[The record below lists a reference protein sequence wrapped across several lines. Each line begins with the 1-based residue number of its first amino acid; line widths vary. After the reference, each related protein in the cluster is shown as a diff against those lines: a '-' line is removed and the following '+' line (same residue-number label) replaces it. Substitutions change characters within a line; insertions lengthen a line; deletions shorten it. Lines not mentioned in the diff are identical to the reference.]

1 MLKGALLPTV
11 IVGAAG
17 IALFSILKGLHGF
30 YGAMVAQ
37 VVVVIFF
44 LVHLLISKLSRN
56 LDPMATMAL
65 AMFSYFAKVMVMGA
79 FLLVLTKFTSR
90 DVIDR
95 TSFGVTAI
103 VLTVVGLLSALLSFG
118 SEPWQ
123 PTIDSFGPVLAGWV
137 VASAVIGSAARFLI
151 QTYAQSLS
159 AHSHG
164 VVIMVVEPVWTAL
177 LSAAWFGETMT
188 GMQLAGCGLIFAALL
203 ISRAAAVGQLV
214 RSALRQ
220 DVPS

>member
-1 MLKGALLPTV
+1 MSSKDSEQSTSESEMLKGALLPTV
-11 IVGAAG
+11 IVGAAC

-95 TSFGVTAI
+95 TSFGITAI
-103 VLTVVGLLSALLSFG
+103 VLT
-118 SEPWQ
+118 
-123 PTIDSFGPVLAGWV
+123 
-137 VASAVIGSAARFLI
+137 
-151 QTYAQSLS
+151 
-159 AHSHG
+159 
-164 VVIMVVEPVWTAL
+164 
-177 LSAAWFGETMT
+177 AAWLGGEIKSY
-188 GMQLAGCGLIFAALL
+188 LSLKIHLPL
-203 ISRAAAVGQLV
+203 PPR
-214 RSALRQ
+214 
-220 DVPS
+220 P

>member
-1 MLKGALLPTV
+1 MSNKDSEQSTSESAMLKGALLPTV
-11 IVGAAG
+11 IVGAAC

-103 VLTVVGLLSALLSFG
+103 VLT
-118 SEPWQ
+118 
-123 PTIDSFGPVLAGWV
+123 
-137 VASAVIGSAARFLI
+137 
-151 QTYAQSLS
+151 
-159 AHSHG
+159 
-164 VVIMVVEPVWTAL
+164 
-177 LSAAWFGETMT
+177 AAWLGGEIKSYLSLKIHLPLPPKP
-188 GMQLAGCGLIFAALL
+188 QN
-203 ISRAAAVGQLV
+203 
-214 RSALRQ
+214 
-220 DVPS
+220 PSLGGRHDGS

>member
-1 MLKGALLPTV
+1 MSNKDSEQSTSESAMLKGALLPTV
-11 IVGAAG
+11 IVGAAC
-17 IALFSILKGLHGF
+17 IALSSILKGLHGF

-37 VVVVIFF
+37 VVVIIFF

-103 VLTVVGLLSALLSFG
+103 VLT
-118 SEPWQ
+118 
-123 PTIDSFGPVLAGWV
+123 
-137 VASAVIGSAARFLI
+137 
-151 QTYAQSLS
+151 
-159 AHSHG
+159 
-164 VVIMVVEPVWTAL
+164 
-177 LSAAWFGETMT
+177 AAWLGGEIKSYLSLKIHLPLPPKP
-188 GMQLAGCGLIFAALL
+188 QN
-203 ISRAAAVGQLV
+203 
-214 RSALRQ
+214 
-220 DVPS
+220 PSLGGRHDGS

>member
-1 MLKGALLPTV
+1 MSNKDSEQSTSESAMLKGALLPT
-11 IVGAAG
+11 IIFGAAC

-95 TSFGVTAI
+95 TSFGITAI
-103 VLTVVGLLSALLSFG
+103 VLT
-118 SEPWQ
+118 
-123 PTIDSFGPVLAGWV
+123 
-137 VASAVIGSAARFLI
+137 
-151 QTYAQSLS
+151 
-159 AHSHG
+159 
-164 VVIMVVEPVWTAL
+164 
-177 LSAAWFGETMT
+177 AAWLGGEIKSY
-188 GMQLAGCGLIFAALL
+188 LSLKIHLPL
-203 ISRAAAVGQLV
+203 
-214 RSALRQ
+214 
-220 DVPS
+220 PPKP

>member
-1 MLKGALLPTV
+1 MSNKDSEQSTSESAMLKGALLPTV
-11 IVGAAG
+11 IVGAVC

-95 TSFGVTAI
+95 ISFGVTAI
-103 VLTVVGLLSALLSFG
+103 VLT
-118 SEPWQ
+118 
-123 PTIDSFGPVLAGWV
+123 
-137 VASAVIGSAARFLI
+137 
-151 QTYAQSLS
+151 
-159 AHSHG
+159 
-164 VVIMVVEPVWTAL
+164 
-177 LSAAWFGETMT
+177 AAWLGGEIKSY
-188 GMQLAGCGLIFAALL
+188 LSLKIHLPL
-203 ISRAAAVGQLV
+203 
-214 RSALRQ
+214 
-220 DVPS
+220 PPKP

>member
-1 MLKGALLPTV
+1 MSNKDSEQATSESAMLKGALLPTI
-11 IVGAAG
+11 IVGAAC

-95 TSFGVTAI
+95 TSFGITAI
-103 VLTVVGLLSALLSFG
+103 VLT
-118 SEPWQ
+118 
-123 PTIDSFGPVLAGWV
+123 
-137 VASAVIGSAARFLI
+137 
-151 QTYAQSLS
+151 
-159 AHSHG
+159 
-164 VVIMVVEPVWTAL
+164 
-177 LSAAWFGETMT
+177 AAWLGGEIKSYLSLKIHLPLPPKP
-188 GMQLAGCGLIFAALL
+188 QN
-203 ISRAAAVGQLV
+203 
-214 RSALRQ
+214 
-220 DVPS
+220 PSLGGRHDGS

>member
-11 IVGAAG
+11 IVGAAC
-17 IALFSILKGLHGF
+17 IALFSILKGMHGF

-65 AMFSYFAKVMVMGA
+65 AMFSYFAKVMVMGT

-103 VLTVVGLLSALLSFG
+103 VLT
-118 SEPWQ
+118 
-123 PTIDSFGPVLAGWV
+123 
-137 VASAVIGSAARFLI
+137 
-151 QTYAQSLS
+151 
-159 AHSHG
+159 
-164 VVIMVVEPVWTAL
+164 
-177 LSAAWFGETMT
+177 AAWLGGEIKSY
-188 GMQLAGCGLIFAALL
+188 LSLKIHLPL
-203 ISRAAAVGQLV
+203 PPKL
-214 RSALRQ
+214 
-220 DVPS
+220 